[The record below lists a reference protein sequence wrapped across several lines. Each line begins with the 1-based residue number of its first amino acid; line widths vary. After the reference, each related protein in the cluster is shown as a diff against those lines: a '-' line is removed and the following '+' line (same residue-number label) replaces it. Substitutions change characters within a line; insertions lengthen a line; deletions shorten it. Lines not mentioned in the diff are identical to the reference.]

1 MILLTL
7 IILLIVLFPLTWL
20 GYMLGLPVKNM
31 LSGEGI
37 RYFFTIIPSSLCTPF
52 LPVTMSI
59 IICIGAMKYSDLG
72 GRIKN
77 MISSNKSVKHTF
89 RQRQALLVSIIFVVF
104 YILAMLMMI
113 VGPGNLLLNLEGE
126 LFPSNQFY
134 GIVLSLPLALTITA
148 MVYGMLSYH
157 LRGLNNVLTTL
168 YYGINRYAI
177 WIAITMI
184 FSLLADILIYI
195 YDK

>member
-1 MILLTL
+1 
-7 IILLIVLFPLTWL
+7 
-20 GYMLGLPVKNM
+20 
-31 LSGEGI
+31 
-37 RYFFTIIPSSLCTPF
+37 
-52 LPVTMSI
+52 
-59 IICIGAMKYSDLG
+59 MKYSDLG

-134 GIVLSLPLALTITA
+134 GIVLSLPLALTIAA

>member
-1 MILLTL
+1 
-7 IILLIVLFPLTWL
+7 
-20 GYMLGLPVKNM
+20 
-31 LSGEGI
+31 
-37 RYFFTIIPSSLCTPF
+37 
-52 LPVTMSI
+52 
-59 IICIGAMKYSDLG
+59 MKYSDLG